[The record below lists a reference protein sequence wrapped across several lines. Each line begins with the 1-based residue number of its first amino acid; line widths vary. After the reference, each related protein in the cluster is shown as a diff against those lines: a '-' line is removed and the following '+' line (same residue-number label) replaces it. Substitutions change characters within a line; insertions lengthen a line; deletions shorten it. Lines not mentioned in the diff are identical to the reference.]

1 LTVDRWCWEC
11 GIALPPDQGRVV
23 ALETWS
29 WDAQGVETYN
39 KDQRELM
46 CEECAS
52 EFEEPTGELSS
63 SD

>member
-1 LTVDRWCWEC
+1 
-11 GIALPPDQGRVV
+11 LPPDQGRVV